1 MGAGQPPMLL
11 SWHQLP
17 IQQPFESVPM
27 SHLDVMADHLRS
39 YNSNNL
45 EGCPHKN
52 WVWLSS
58 PVLSLPVA
66 VHRADTVAT
75 IPFVDLEEV
84 LMDMCCFGLCWGD
97 FWNSALVGRPGW
109 CSSCRT
115 SNRQSPCQRRKRS
128 QCCYNPSRSKFESCL
143 NGVFLWP
150 GSKAQSRWRCWCH
163 RQSQKLKTNNQNN
176 PYPDMPW
183 QIIIIQDLLLKD
195 TPQTRWIGSSCQAS
209 SCCCPSPCHSTP
221 DWVFFSNGI
230 YFLLNILL
238 YSPQFPSC
246 RECGTLP
253 GSRPSRS
260 PKQTKMW
267 KK

>member
-84 LMDMCCFGLCWGD
+84 LMDMCCFGSCWGD
-97 FWNSALVGRPGW
+97 FWNSASVGRPGW

-128 QCCYNPSRSKFESCL
+128 QCCYNPRRSKFESCL
-143 NGVFLWP
+143 TGVFLWP

-176 PYPDMPW
+176 HYPDMPW

-195 TPQTRWIGSSCQAS
+195 TPRTRWIGSSCQAS

-246 RECGTLP
+246 REWHTP
-253 GSRPSRS
+253 GQPSQS
-260 PKQTKMW
+260 LT
-267 KK
+267 